1 MCLVLEADRR
11 LALKGC
17 AAARLGPAMA
27 ASNAKTSSQGAFL
40 AASTGVHRGRARIP
54 RRPRELQSGARR
66 RGAPPP
72 SGTSERNVPAG
83 APLTWLMP
91 TSCMFISAT
100 SCHEA
105 RGDVEAASMPK
116 PRPQASNPCFR
127 SIWKLQ
133 NTVTAHAT
141 RGSGPDQG
149 GESCASCWAVL
160 EAPDLAH
167 NRLVA
172 YMMLSRAAHHTL
184 CRLSSCRPQSA
195 RCTARAVRL
204 ARRRAGDRHPTDP
217 PAHCH
222 SLLPVGR
229 Q

>member
-1 MCLVLEADRR
+1 MR
-11 LALKGC
+11 GS
-17 AAARLGPAMA
+17 RLGP
-27 ASNAKTSSQGAFL
+27 SYGSVQCTDVVTGAFL
-40 AASTGVHRGRARIP
+40 ASRTGEHRGRARIP
-54 RRPRELQSGARR
+54 RRPRAVQSGARC
-66 RGAPPP
+66 RGAPPR

-83 APLTWLMP
+83 APLTWLIP
-91 TSCMFISAT
+91 TSCMFIYAT

-116 PRPQASNPCFR
+116 PRPQASDPCFR

-133 NTVTAHAT
+133 NTVAAHAT

-149 GESCASCWAVL
+149 GESCAGCWAVL

-167 NRLVA
+167 SRLVA

-222 SLLPVGR
+222 SLLPAGR